1 MKLSL
6 DIFLGLDFYY
16 QNKMAYT
23 NNIYSR
29 CQHWAIR
36 LMTNEN
42 HLECPTFFFF
52 TEPFLARSSAKSS
65 DGYVWWFGLF
75 SEKEWK
81 RISVTYLPQ
90 QLLASEEW
98 AETVLKKAAAER
110 TLLSCSVM
118 SDSL

>member
-42 HLECPTFFFF
+42 HLECPTFFF
-52 TEPFLARSSAKSS
+52 
-65 DGYVWWFGLF
+65 
-75 SEKEWK
+75 
-81 RISVTYLPQ
+81 
-90 QLLASEEW
+90 
-98 AETVLKKAAAER
+98 
-110 TLLSCSVM
+110 LLSHF
-118 SDSL
+118 

>member
-1 MKLSL
+1 MEIYFMKLSL
-6 DIFLGLDFYY
+6 DIFLGLDSYY

-52 TEPFLARSSAKSS
+52 YWAISSQ
-65 DGYVWWFGLF
+65 
-75 SEKEWK
+75 E
-81 RISVTYLPQ
+81 
-90 QLLASEEW
+90 
-98 AETVLKKAAAER
+98 
-110 TLLSCSVM
+110 
-118 SDSL
+118 